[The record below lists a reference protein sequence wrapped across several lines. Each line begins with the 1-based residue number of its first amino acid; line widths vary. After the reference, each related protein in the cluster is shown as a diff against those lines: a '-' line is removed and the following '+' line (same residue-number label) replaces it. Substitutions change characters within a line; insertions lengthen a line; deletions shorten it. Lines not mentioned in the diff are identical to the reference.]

1 MDAKKIQILLS
12 SLKAGSLLKAADS
25 LGYTPS
31 GLTHMMDSLEK
42 DIGITI
48 LNRGR
53 FGICLTAEGEKLLPL
68 LEAFAAA
75 EQRIRNEVRS
85 LKSRRQ
91 DIIRIGAYASV
102 ARNWLPALLSGF
114 YLEHPNVSI
123 ETVVLGREELYD
135 ALIKREVDMIFV
147 CSGTECKHE
156 FIPLAK
162 DYYRAVLPLG
172 YPTAQETIFELKEFE
187 GAPFIMPSFMKD
199 IDVRKALETNDVS
212 IKMLAASADD
222 PVVLSMVAGGLGISM
237 LSDLV
242 LRGTSEKVKIMPVQ
256 PNVYRI
262 LGIAVCSLQA
272 LTPIERN
279 FVAYV
284 KRHNLFEKNKKIPL
298 LK

>member
-12 SLKAGSLLKAADS
+12 SLKSGSLLKAADS

-123 ETVVLGREELYD
+123 ETVVWVEKSY
-135 ALIKREVDMIFV
+135 
-147 CSGTECKHE
+147 T
-156 FIPLAK
+156 
-162 DYYRAVLPLG
+162 
-172 YPTAQETIFELKEFE
+172 
-187 GAPFIMPSFMKD
+187 MP
-199 IDVRKALETNDVS
+199 
-212 IKMLAASADD
+212 
-222 PVVLSMVAGGLGISM
+222 
-237 LSDLV
+237 
-242 LRGTSEKVKIMPVQ
+242 
-256 PNVYRI
+256 
-262 LGIAVCSLQA
+262 
-272 LTPIERN
+272 
-279 FVAYV
+279 
-284 KRHNLFEKNKKIPL
+284 
-298 LK
+298 